1 MSLQADNIA
10 YASLTFVSSDGNQAR
25 RINLF
30 KCKTTRLFV
39 SDVITFSEGTYD
51 VELSGHDIYGVSF
64 TQTTGHTL
72 TFDSSN
78 TVDYELVSVGEDT
91 LSFDTERNKT
101 LSFSFRLR
109 NPSVYSTSFQ
119 FASTSVRGFDKVVT
133 PISAVV
139 PGRQAVDITFTLSI
153 DSESSGLIS
162 AGSSYKFTLF
172 ASNGCASYSASKTV
186 VVTS

>member
-39 SDVITFSEGTYD
+39 SDVVTFSEGTYN

-78 TVDYELVSVGEDT
+78 TVDYELASVGEDT
-91 LSFDTERNKT
+91 LNFDTRNET
-101 LSFSFRLR
+101 LSFSFRLH

-119 FASTSVRGFDKVVT
+119 FASTSVRGFDKVII

-139 PGRQAVDITFTLSI
+139 PGRKAVDITFTLSI
-153 DSESSGLIS
+153 DSESGGLIRT
-162 AGSSYKFTLF
+162 GSSYKFTLF

-186 VVTS
+186 VVTN